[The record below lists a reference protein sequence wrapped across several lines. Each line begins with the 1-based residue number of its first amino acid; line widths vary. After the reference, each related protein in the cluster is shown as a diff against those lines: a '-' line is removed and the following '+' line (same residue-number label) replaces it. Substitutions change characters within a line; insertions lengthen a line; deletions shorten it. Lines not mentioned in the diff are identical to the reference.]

1 MMVSFD
7 LMVYNSELSRLCFC
21 DICRVEKSIV
31 FLLSVLKT
39 KFDFF
44 DHDSKLLMF
53 ASNNLAFSVIPLTL
67 QWRYNVVSSAN

>member
-7 LMVYNSELSRLCFC
+7 LMVYNSELSRLCFY

-53 ASNNLAFSVIPLTL
+53 SSNNLALSVIPLTL
-67 QWRYNVVSSAN
+67 QWRYNVVS